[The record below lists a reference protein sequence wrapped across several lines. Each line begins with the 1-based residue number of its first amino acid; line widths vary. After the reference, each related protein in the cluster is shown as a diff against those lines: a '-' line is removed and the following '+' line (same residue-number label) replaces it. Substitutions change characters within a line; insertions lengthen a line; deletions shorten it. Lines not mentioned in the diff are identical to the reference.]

1 MIKVNDMNP
10 VEQIAADRDA
20 ARQLADP
27 NADVCFLAT
36 SDANGQAHVR
46 TLVLRDIVDNRFGVY
61 LSRTSPK
68 WKQLAENDGYEL
80 LLFYPTIARQY
91 RLSGTVQE
99 IESAIVTSNWHM
111 RPAGS
116 KYMDYFYREVEPQSS
131 SIESR
136 QALISGIDSLKTR
149 FPNPGDLHP
158 SDLAAG
164 LDLVITS
171 IDRLDISDPDRIHD
185 RIRYSL
191 RKGNW
196 VEQVLV
202 P

>member
-1 MIKVNDMNP
+1 MNP
-10 VEQIAADRDA
+10 VEQIVADREA
-20 ARQLADP
+20 ARQSSDP

-36 SDANGQAHVR
+36 ADTNGQAHVR
-46 TLVLRDIVDNRFGVY
+46 TLVLRDIVDNRFGIY
-61 LSRTSPK
+61 LSRSSPK
-68 WKQLAENDGYEL
+68 WKQLDENSGYEL

-91 RLSGTVQE
+91 RLSGAMQE
-99 IESAIVTSNWHM
+99 IESSIVTSNWNM

-136 QALISGIDSLKTR
+136 QALINGIDSLKNR
-149 FPNPGDLHP
+149 FSDPDELRP

-185 RIRYSL
+185 RIHFSL
-191 RKGNW
+191 RQGNW
-196 VEQVLV
+196 VKQVLV